1 PDLEHRDDPSWS
13 SRARSV
19 QIRIPGSLLESTGG
33 SVLESAEGAAESNV
47 ILQPRTF
54 GFPASPLSVAAK

>member
-1 PDLEHRDDPSWS
+1 MVSTVTVILATVVRGKQGRKDD
-13 SRARSV
+13 RQR
-19 QIRIPGSLLESTGG
+19 
-33 SVLESAEGAAESNV
+33 AAESNV